1 MERWRAIWTFMEVHM
16 ERAFAQPKSIAGP
29 LREAQMPIWG
39 LQSAISK
46 GLPREALLDVA
57 HEIWIDPVE
66 SNKLVHA
73 IVPKSSL
80 SRRGTLTPAQG
91 EQTERLHRLFQY
103 ACRVFGD
110 DGDARLFM
118 QRPHPELEGRRPV
131 DAALSELGGRMVES
145 VLDALYY
152 GLPV

>member
-1 MERWRAIWTFMEVHM
+1 MEYSLTRPE
-16 ERAFAQPKSIAGP
+16 PAGGA
-29 LREAQMPIWG
+29 LRETQMPIWG

-46 GLPREALLDVA
+46 GLSREILLDVA
-57 HEIWIDPVE
+57 HEIWMDTVE

-80 SRRGTLTPAQG
+80 NRRGTLTPAQG
-91 EQTERLHRLFQY
+91 EQTERLHRLFTY
-103 ACRVFGD
+103 ACRVLGD
-110 DGDARLFM
+110 DRDARTFM

-145 VLDALYY
+145 VLDALYF

>member
-1 MERWRAIWTFMEVHM
+1 MALTF
-16 ERAFAQPKSIAGP
+16 RQPKPVGGA
-29 LREAQMPIWG
+29 LREAQMPFWG
-39 LQSAISK
+39 LQSAISE
-46 GLPREALLDVA
+46 GLSREVLLDVA
-57 HEIWIDPVE
+57 HEIWMNPVE
-66 SNKLVHA
+66 ANKLVHK

-80 SRRGTLTPAQG
+80 NRRGTLTPSQG

-103 ACRVFGD
+103 ACRVLGD
-110 DGDARLFM
+110 NKDARTFM

-131 DAALSELGGRMVES
+131 DAALSELGGRAVEG

>member
-1 MERWRAIWTFMEVHM
+1 MDRDFFTKPFPTAPAPVALE
-16 ERAFAQPKSIAGP
+16 

-39 LQSAISK
+39 LERAIGQ
-46 GLPREALLDVA
+46 GLSRDILLDVA
-57 HEIWIDPVE
+57 YEIWGE
-66 SNKLVHA
+66 GAEANKLVHA

-80 SRRGTLTPAQG
+80 NRRGTLTPAQG
-91 EQTERLHRLFQY
+91 EQTERLWRLLRY
-103 ACRVFGD
+103 ARRVLGD
-110 DGDARLFM
+110 DADARMFM

-145 VLDALYY
+145 VLDALFF

>member
-1 MERWRAIWTFMEVHM
+1 MAYSLPPQEPLSGA
-16 ERAFAQPKSIAGP
+16 

-39 LQSAISK
+39 LQSAISE
-46 GLPREALLDVA
+46 GLSREVLLDVA

-66 SNKLVHA
+66 TNKLVHA
-73 IVPKSSL
+73 IVPKSSF

-91 EQTERLHRLFQY
+91 EQTERLHRLFRY
-103 ACRVFGD
+103 ACRVLGD
-110 DGDARLFM
+110 DGDARKFM

-131 DAALSELGGRMVES
+131 DAALSELGGRVVES

>member
-1 MERWRAIWTFMEVHM
+1 MEHQYSQIEPISG
-16 ERAFAQPKSIAGP
+16 Q
-29 LREAQMPIWG
+29 LRETQMPIWG
-39 LQSAISK
+39 MQSAISK
-46 GLPREALLDVA
+46 GLSREVLLDVA
-57 HEIWIDPVE
+57 WSICQDPVE
-66 SNKLVHA
+66 ANKLVHA

-110 DGDARLFM
+110 DWDARKFM
-118 QRPHPELEGRRPV
+118 LRPHPELEGRRPV
-131 DAALSELGGRMVES
+131 DAALSELGGRVVES
-145 VLDALYY
+145 VLDALFY

>member
-1 MERWRAIWTFMEVHM
+1 MEHEFQQSTTGGGA
-16 ERAFAQPKSIAGP
+16 
-29 LREAQMPIWG
+29 LREIQMPIWG

-46 GLPREALLDVA
+46 GLSREVLLDVA
-57 HEIWIDPVE
+57 HEIWMDPVE

-110 DGDARLFM
+110 DGDARKFM

-145 VLDALYY
+145 VLDALFY

>member
-1 MERWRAIWTFMEVHM
+1 MEYSLV
-16 ERAFAQPKSIAGP
+16 QPEPIGGALK
-29 LREAQMPIWG
+29 ETQMPIWG
-39 LQSAISK
+39 LQSAISQ
-46 GLPREALLDVA
+46 GLSREVLLDVA

-66 SNKLVHA
+66 ANRLVHA

-91 EQTERLHRLFQY
+91 EQTERLHRLFRY

-110 DGDARLFM
+110 DGDARKFM

>member
-1 MERWRAIWTFMEVHM
+1 MEYTYTQATPVGG
-16 ERAFAQPKSIAGP
+16 A

-39 LQSAISK
+39 LESAISA
-46 GLPREALLDVA
+46 GLSPDALRDVA
-57 HEIWIDPVE
+57 LEIWNDPAE
-66 SNKLVHA
+66 ANKLVHA

-91 EQTERLHRLFQY
+91 EQTERLRRLFRY
-103 ACRVFGD
+103 ACRVLGD
-110 DGDARLFM
+110 DADARAFM

-145 VLDALYY
+145 VLDALYF

>member
-1 MERWRAIWTFMEVHM
+1 MEHSLNHPEPV
-16 ERAFAQPKSIAGP
+16 SGV
-29 LREAQMPIWG
+29 LRETQMPIWG
-39 LQSAISK
+39 LQSAISG
-46 GLPREALLDVA
+46 GLSREVLLDVA

-80 SRRGTLTPAQG
+80 NRRGTLTPAQG
-91 EQTERLHRLFQY
+91 EQTERLHRLFRY

-110 DGDARLFM
+110 DGDARKFM

-131 DAALSELGGRMVES
+131 DAALSELGGRVVES